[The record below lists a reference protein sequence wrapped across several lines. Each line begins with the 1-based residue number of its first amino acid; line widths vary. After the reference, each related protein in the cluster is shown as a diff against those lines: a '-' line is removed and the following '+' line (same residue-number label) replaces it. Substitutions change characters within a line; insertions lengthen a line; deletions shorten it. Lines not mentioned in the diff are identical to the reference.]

1 MEQLRTLLANMTPRG
16 RMMLG
21 GSVVGTIVLTFL
33 LMQMAGKPS
42 YDTVAAGLNPA
53 DTGKLT
59 AALDAKGISYKISN
73 NGTALQVQADQ
84 MSDAKIALAEKGLPG
99 QTQPGYELF
108 DKQKLGSSDF
118 QQQVTYQR
126 ALEGELARTIGQVD
140 GIQGAQ
146 VQLVLPQEE
155 LFANEESPAKAA
167 VLLSGSADGVDPSA
181 IRGVANLVSS
191 SVKGLKPDNV
201 TITDASG
208 KMLWPNGN
216 GDGDLTANAKQ
227 VAEARYNRELEATL
241 GAMLAQSIG
250 VGKSVVRVSSDLN
263 VDRATKDQ
271 LVYGKK
277 AVPISSESETEGLK
291 GGAGGS
297 AGASGAAAN
306 IPSYAAGG
314 ASGGNSN
321 YDRKS
326 KKTEWAV
333 DKTVTRT
340 IVAPGQV
347 NRLNVALMVDA
358 SVPAAQLASL
368 KSAVA
373 SAAGINP
380 DRGDVLSVSAVK
392 FAKQPAPPAA
402 AAPSAM
408 SKYIGYAKWGA
419 LALALAAF
427 LFFMTRHLKRRERE
441 DLADP
446 VWLRELTT
454 PRPLAALE
462 ASANAI
468 AIDEPEHEIKLR
480 QVREAAQNQPDR
492 IAQQVRAWMHD
503 E

>member
-1 MEQLRTLLANMTPRG
+1 MV
-16 RMMLG
+16 LG
-21 GSVVGTIVLTFL
+21 ASVVGTLVLTFL
-33 LMQMAGKPS
+33 LMQMAGAPS

-53 DTGKLT
+53 DTSKLT
-59 AALDAKGISYKISN
+59 AALDEKGISYKISN
-73 NGTALQVQADQ
+73 NGTGIQVQADQ

-126 ALEGELARTIGQVD
+126 ALEGELARTIGQVN

-155 LFANEESPAKAA
+155 LFANEQSSAKAA
-167 VLLSGSADGVDPSA
+167 VLLAGSADTVDASS
-181 IRGVANLVSS
+181 IRGIANIVSS
-191 SVKGLKPDNV
+191 SVKGLKTENV

-216 GDGDLTANAKQ
+216 GDGELTSNVKQ
-227 VAEARYNRELEATL
+227 AAEARYNRELEATL

-263 VDRATKDQ
+263 VDRATKDE

-277 AVPISSESETEGLK
+277 AVPAESESETEGLE
-291 GGAGGS
+291 GGAAGG
-297 AGASGAAAN
+297 AGASGASAN
-306 IPSYAAGG
+306 IPSYAAG
-314 ASGGNSN
+314 ANGGGSSN

-326 KKTEWAV
+326 KKTKWLV

-340 IVAPGQV
+340 VVAPGQV

-358 SVPAAQLASL
+358 SVPAAQLAGL

-408 SKYIGYAKWGA
+408 SKYMGYAKWAG

-427 LFFMTRHLKRRERE
+427 MFFMTRHLKRRERE

-462 ASANAI
+462 ASAGA
-468 AIDEPEHEIKLR
+468 PKLEEAAQEQQLR
-480 QVREAAQNQPDR
+480 RVREAAQQQPDR
-492 IAQQVRAWMHD
+492 IAQQVRAWMHED
-503 E
+503 